1 MAIVSKTNRK
11 GVDKAIH
18 VLQERTYANLLGF
31 WVDGISYT
39 MYPRA
44 NKNYKNGSTIP
55 EISLDSK
62 DYKETLY
69 DDNVAINSFF
79 LCDDQ
84 STYQNE
90 NNQIVQDVSIIFQAD
105 LKKLYGDA
113 ERLDE
118 VFNTD
123 VLQVFKDVKRFIYSD
138 IVRV

>member
-18 VLQERTYANLLGF
+18 VIQERTYANLLGF
-31 WVDGISYT
+31 WADGTSYT

-44 NKNYKNGSTIP
+44 NKNYKDGSTIP

-105 LKKLYGDA
+105 
-113 ERLDE
+113 
-118 VFNTD
+118 
-123 VLQVFKDVKRFIYSD
+123 
-138 IVRV
+138 